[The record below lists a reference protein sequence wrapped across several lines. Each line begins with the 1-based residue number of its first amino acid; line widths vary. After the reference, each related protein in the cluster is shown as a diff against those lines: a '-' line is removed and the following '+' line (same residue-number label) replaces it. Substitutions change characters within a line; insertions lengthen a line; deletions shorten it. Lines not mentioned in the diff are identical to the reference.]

1 MRFGL
6 AALFLFGT
14 GLAAAGGAA
23 RLREALVG
31 YDKIEVGEFRNKV
44 GENLSNDLISDLR
57 GRIVA
62 AIEQSQLIAAE
73 SNQDLKFPPKDP
85 ADDTRLSWQGTQADA
100 DGKTLVLFS
109 ELITFNKGSRAKR
122 YLIGGGTGRA
132 ELRGDCYLL
141 DKKTGKQVVRFQS
154 FGETNWG
161 AFGGGAD
168 KTLKGFANRIVSF
181 LKGKY

>member
-1 MRFGL
+1 MSFRL
-6 AALFLFGT
+6 AALFALGV
-14 GLAAAGGAA
+14 GIAAAGGAA
-23 RLREALVG
+23 KLRETISG

-44 GENLSNDLISDLR
+44 GENLSNDLVSDLQT
-57 GRIVA
+57 RIVA
-62 AIEQSQLIAAE
+62 AIKESQLIAAE
-73 SNQDLKFPPKDP
+73 SNLELKFPLKDP
-85 ADDTRLSWQGTQADA
+85 ANDTTLSWEGTRAEGDR
-100 DGKTLVLFS
+100 KTLVLFT

-141 DKKTGKQVVRFQS
+141 EKETGKQVARFQS

>member
-1 MRFGL
+1 MLL
-6 AALFLFGT
+6 AALSP
-14 GLAAAGGAA
+14 AAAADK
-23 RLREALVG
+23 LREAIQS

-44 GENLSNDLISDLR
+44 GDNLGSEMVTDLQ
-57 GRIVA
+57 GRVVEA
-62 AIEQSQLIAAE
+62 VNASKLIAAGHNPE
-73 SNQDLKFPPKDP
+73 LKFPLKDP
-85 ADDTRLSWQGTQADA
+85 ADDTKLAWRGTGD
-100 DGKTLVLFS
+100 DTDSKTLVLFS
-109 ELITFNKGSRAKR
+109 ELITLNKGSRAKR
-122 YLIGGGTGRA
+122 YFIGGGTGRA

-141 DKKTGKQVVRFQS
+141 DKKTGKQIFRFQS